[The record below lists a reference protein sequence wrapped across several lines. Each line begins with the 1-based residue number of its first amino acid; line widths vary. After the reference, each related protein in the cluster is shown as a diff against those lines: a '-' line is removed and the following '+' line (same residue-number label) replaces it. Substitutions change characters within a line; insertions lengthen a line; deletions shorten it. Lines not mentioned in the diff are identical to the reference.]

1 MNGCLW
7 QLYTCFLVLRK
18 GHQIQPP
25 EWVVAHDMDF
35 LVSHGRDIN
44 SGELKELD
52 VLAAFEQKQE
62 PESAFMK
69 VLTTIITEA
78 TFLLHI
84 QCIPLR
90 STVLMITSHEWVLL
104 QHECGCYTLLG
115 CYRCFKPSL
124 KSWTVDL
131 GLIFWLWTMTNACPE
146 WQVSPIADGNLACR
160 GTAVNLSTHQCFR
173 GWGS

>member
-1 MNGCLW
+1 
-7 QLYTCFLVLRK
+7 
-18 GHQIQPP
+18 
-25 EWVVAHDMDF
+25 MDF

-90 STVLMITSHEWVLL
+90 STVLMITSHE
-104 QHECGCYTLLG
+104 
-115 CYRCFKPSL
+115 
-124 KSWTVDL
+124 
-131 GLIFWLWTMTNACPE
+131 
-146 WQVSPIADGNLACR
+146 
-160 GTAVNLSTHQCFR
+160 
-173 GWGS
+173 